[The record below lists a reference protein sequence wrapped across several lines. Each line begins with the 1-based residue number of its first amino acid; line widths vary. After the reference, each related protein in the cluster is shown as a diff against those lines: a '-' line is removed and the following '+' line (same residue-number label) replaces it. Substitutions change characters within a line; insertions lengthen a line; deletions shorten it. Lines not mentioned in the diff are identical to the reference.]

1 MDDVSNDSSD
11 LKEVVSETQNEIIS
25 MALDT
30 YKKNGKFDPNM
41 KIQNKSIDTSEPVVK
56 KTNIL
61 SSIFG
66 GITGTKK
73 ADKD

>member
-1 MDDVSNDSSD
+1 MDDVSNDSSN
-11 LKEVVSETQNEIIS
+11 LKAVSSNTQNEIIS
-25 MALDT
+25 VALDT
-30 YKKNGKFDPNM
+30 YKTNELFDPNM
-41 KIQNKSIDTSEPVVK
+41 KIENKSIDTSEPVEK

-73 ADKD
+73 ADND